1 MSSKTT
7 TGNQRSAVARLIQVL
22 RLLVTGR
29 HTAGSIAARLEV
41 AEKTVLRDIEFF
53 QDRVGLEVRF
63 DAATRTWTVTGYNG
77 REALANAG
85 ALTVI
90 AGGAR

>member
-1 MSSKTT
+1 M
-7 TGNQRSAVARLIQVL
+7 
-22 RLLVTGR
+22 
-29 HTAGSIAARLEV
+29 

-63 DAATRTWTVTGYNG
+63 DAATRTWTVTGYTG
-77 REALANAG
+77 RDALANAG

>member
-1 MSSKTT
+1 
-7 TGNQRSAVARLIQVL
+7 
-22 RLLVTGR
+22 
-29 HTAGSIAARLEV
+29 LEV

-63 DAATRTWTVTGYNG
+63 DAATRTWTVTGYTG
-77 REALANAG
+77 RDALANAG